1 MTYQHDGCGCE
12 ECVNKLR
19 AEVARLREE
28 IAAERRASE
37 DLAETLSCNV
47 EKWVRLEAEVER
59 LRKQL
64 RLTTIDCNIALSNE
78 AGWKAE
84 ALAARTVVDAAMEI
98 LDNWRDLHSGV
109 GDGLTDYE
117 AIRRS
122 NEAREGE

>member
-12 ECVNKLR
+12 ECVNRLR

-47 EKWVRLEAEVER
+47 EKWVKLEAEVAR
-59 LRKQL
+59 
-64 RLTTIDCNIALSNE
+64 
-78 AGWKAE
+78 WKAE
-84 ALAARTVVDAAMEI
+84 AMAARTVVDAAMEI